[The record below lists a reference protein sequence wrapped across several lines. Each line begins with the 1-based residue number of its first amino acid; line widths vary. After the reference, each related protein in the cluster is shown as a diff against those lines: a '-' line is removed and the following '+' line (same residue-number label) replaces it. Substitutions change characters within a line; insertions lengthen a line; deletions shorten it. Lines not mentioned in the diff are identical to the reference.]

1 MSSWVHPSKGWL
13 CRVALNSRAPLAA
26 VLRKGTEVFIL
37 FFSKQT
43 ATVMLIKKKSLSYL
57 Q

>member
-26 VLRKGTEVFIL
+26 ALRKETEVFIL